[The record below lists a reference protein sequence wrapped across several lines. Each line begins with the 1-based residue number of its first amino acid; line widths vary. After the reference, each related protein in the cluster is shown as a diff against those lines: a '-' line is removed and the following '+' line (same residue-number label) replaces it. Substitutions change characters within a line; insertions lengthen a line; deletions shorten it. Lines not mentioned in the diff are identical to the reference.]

1 MPDQQ
6 EIWDILKRVD
16 AVREGHFRYTSGLHG
31 RIYVQC
37 ALLLKEPM
45 LAAKV
50 CAGLADRFRQDR
62 PEAVVGPAVG
72 AVNLSYEVARQL
84 EITSLFTE
92 RGDDGKMVLRRA
104 FEIKPGQR
112 VLVVEDVI
120 TTGGTTQETADLMT
134 SLGARVVGAGSIVDR
149 SGGKAKLTVPYFSL
163 LRLDAEHYDPEQCP
177 LCAAGIPI
185 EKPGSRKIVS

>member
-1 MPDQQ
+1 MLTQQ
-6 EIWDILKRVD
+6 EIWDILKSVD

-31 RIYVQC
+31 KIYVQC
-37 ALLLKEPM
+37 ALLLKEPA

-50 CAGLADRFRQDR
+50 CAGLAEHFRKDQ

-84 EITSLFTE
+84 GITSLFTE
-92 RGDDGKMVLRRA
+92 RGDDGKMILRRA
-104 FEIKPGQR
+104 FEVKPGQR

-134 SLGARVVGAGSIVDR
+134 ALGAQVVGAGSIVDR

-163 LRLDAEHYDPEQCP
+163 LQLEAELYEPEQCP
-177 LCAAGIPI
+177 LCAANIPV
-185 EKPGSRKIVS
+185 EKPGSRKAV